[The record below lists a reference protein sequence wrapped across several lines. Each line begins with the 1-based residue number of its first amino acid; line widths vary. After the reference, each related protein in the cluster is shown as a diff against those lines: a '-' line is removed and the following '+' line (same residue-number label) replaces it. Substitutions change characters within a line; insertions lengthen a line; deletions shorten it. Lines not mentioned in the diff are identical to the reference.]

1 VLVWAQSIALLGSLP
16 AAGAVSEHADTMEC
30 VLCELAL
37 SSGDA
42 SLIGS
47 CDCGCWSSTDRM
59 PEAPDGVVVTVER
72 VSATRAPERPGLVG
86 VVGVDRGRSVP
97 GSVDARASP
106 HADVLGFLALIGVW
120 LN

>member
-1 VLVWAQSIALLGSLP
+1 
-16 AAGAVSEHADTMEC
+16 
-30 VLCELAL
+30 
-37 SSGDA
+37 
-42 SLIGS
+42 
-47 CDCGCWSSTDRM
+47 M

-72 VSATRAPERPGLVG
+72 VSATRAPDRPALVG

-106 HADVLGFLALIGVW
+106 HADVLRFLALIGVW